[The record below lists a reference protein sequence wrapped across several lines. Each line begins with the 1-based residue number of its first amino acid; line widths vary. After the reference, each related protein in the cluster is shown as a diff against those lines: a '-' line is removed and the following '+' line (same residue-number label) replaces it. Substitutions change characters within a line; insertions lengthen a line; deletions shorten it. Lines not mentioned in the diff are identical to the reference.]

1 MTAAKVVVATTHFAC
16 TVGDKEVL
24 VHTGE
29 RFASNHP
36 IVKAHGQWFEAEH
49 TDVKRPQQTRRSKP

>member
-24 VHTGE
+24 VP
-29 RFASNHP
+29 NHP